1 MEKEEAMIAPHEI
14 DDFELWAKLAESDP
28 DAFEEKRR
36 QMLEAFIAQAPAH
49 LRQRLERLQWRID
62 QERGKCSTPLSACVR
77 LYSMMWDSVCGD
89 NGLLWALQN
98 VADGGSGAGVQPLR
112 SAHVLPF
119 KPREIAPR

>member
-1 MEKEEAMIAPHEI
+1 MIAPNEV

-28 DAFEEKRR
+28 GAFEEKRR
-36 QMLEAFIAQAPAH
+36 QMLEEFIARAPAH

-62 QERGKCSTPLSACVR
+62 QERGMCGNPLSACVR

-98 VADGGSGAGVQPLR
+98 VAEGESVGGVPSVR
-112 SAHVLPF
+112 SARVLPF
-119 KPREIAPR
+119 KPREIVQP